1 MDFTVLLTV
10 LEHSAYDHS
19 EWNGRV
25 NMFQVCRNEEQI
37 VAKLQ
42 ELELDDLLVQTLR
55 KQAIQLLEGTIA
67 SSTRDIFLLD
77 IWEAFCKN
85 MPLPPRPQVAWTRPC
100 LAHANLTLLCLSL
113 GPAGPFSGHGEVIHR
128 ESVPMHTFTKYLFS
142 ALLPHDADLAYKV
155 ALRAMRWVFQ
165 FTSVLNSYRF

>member
-1 MDFTVLLTV
+1 MDSTVLLTV

-55 KQAIQLLEGTIA
+55 KQAIQLLEGTTATSAWDIFSLCVPGRILQKHAA
-67 SSTRDIFLLD
+67 SSQISSGVNKTMPCT
-77 IWEAFCKN
+77 CKRKIV
-85 MPLPPRPQVAWTRPC
+85 MSFSWSSWSIQRSWWGHPQGEC
-100 LAHANLTLLCLSL
+100 SHAYLHQVPLLC
-113 GPAGPFSGHGEVIHR
+113 PAATWRRPGV
-128 ESVPMHTFTKYLFS
+128 
-142 ALLPHDADLAYKV
+142 
-155 ALRAMRWVFQ
+155 
-165 FTSVLNSYRF
+165 